1 MKKVDDFSA
10 EETGEEWLREL
21 YKVVAQRRGVMF
33 RLIIESIRLLL
44 LGNAGGAALVV
55 GFMGSDSGNEAGIFH
70 WLALLTVVVF
80 GIGMLASALTMILVA
95 WVSVKEAHGA
105 ENGLKRFIDGEID
118 RTRVLFTVEVQTF
131 RLADAATA
139 AGVVS
144 AGGFLIGGLSSI
156 ALLTVFF

>member
-1 MKKVDDFSA
+1 M

-44 LGNAGGAALVV
+44 FGNVGGAALVV
-55 GFMGSDSGNEAGIFH
+55 GFMGTAAGNDEGFFH
-70 WLALLTVVVF
+70 WTALATVIVF
-80 GIGMLASALTMILVA
+80 GIGLIASSLTMILVA

-105 ENGLKRFIDGEID
+105 ENGLKRFIDGELD
-118 RTRVLFTVEVQTF
+118 RTRALFSVEAQTF

-139 AGVVS
+139 LGALS
-144 AGGFLIGGLSSI
+144 AASFLVGGLSSI
-156 ALLTVFF
+156 VLLTVFF